1 MPTQLDL
8 HEEHVHLLEHVGEI
22 RVLARETPT
31 LDPETRERRLQPVL
45 EFLHEQLLPHAQ
57 AEENGLYRGVASVLG
72 DPRSIAPMLADHKH
86 IHEYVDSLAV
96 VDVEDAAR
104 LQELLYGVYALIVA
118 HFRKEEELYI
128 PLVTR

>member
-1 MPTQLDL
+1 MLREL
-8 HEEHVHLLEHVGEI
+8 HEEHLELLEHVGAI
-22 RVLARETPT
+22 RTLARDTPS
-31 LDPETRERRLQPVL
+31 LDADGRGRRLEHVL
-45 EFLHEQLLPHAQ
+45 RFLRGRLMPHAQ

-86 IHEYVDSLAV
+86 IREYVEQLDGL
-96 VDVEDAAR
+96 DVEDTAR
-104 LQELLYGVYALIVA
+104 MQELLYGVYALIIA